1 MRSVSVETAR
11 IEEEFQL
18 ARLRERIAPLR
29 QEVNNHPL
37 YSDICSL
44 QDLRTFM
51 ESHVFAVWDFMSLL
65 KSLQQSL
72 TCVNVPWIPS
82 SFPMCRRLVNEIV
95 LGEESDT
102 VAGGYLSHF
111 ELYHRAMVEAKANVA
126 SVETFL
132 IELFS
137 GSSVSNALLFADVP
151 EEARR
156 FVETTFS
163 FLVWDKPHVVASAFT
178 FGREEVIPD
187 MFRSMVAGL
196 NRQFPEHVSTFH
208 YYLQRHIEV
217 DGESHGP
224 MSLQMI
230 SELCGNDAV
239 RWEEAAQ
246 AAELALNSRIA
257 LLSSIRDRIV
267 YSRVLTSTV
276 HGTGQT

>member
-1 MRSVSVETAR
+1 MRTVSVETAR
-11 IEEEFQL
+11 IEEEEFQL

-29 QEVNNHPL
+29 REVNSHPL
-37 YSDICSL
+37 YGDICSL
-44 QDLRTFM
+44 QDLRIFM

-65 KSLQQSL
+65 KFLQQSL
-72 TCVNVPWIPS
+72 TCVSVPWIPS
-82 SFPMCRRLVNEIV
+82 SFPMCRRLVNDIV

-111 ELYHRAMVEAKANVA
+111 ELYHRAMMEAKADVA
-126 SVETFL
+126 PIETFL
-132 IELFS
+132 IEVFS
-137 GSSVSNALLFADVP
+137 GSSVSDSLLSAGVP

-163 FLVWDKPHVVASAFT
+163 FIEQGKPHVVASAFT
-178 FGREEVIPD
+178 FGREDVIPD

-196 NRQFPEHVSTFH
+196 SRQFPEHVATFH

-224 MSLQMI
+224 MSLRMI
-230 SELCGNDAV
+230 SELCGDDQT
-239 RWEEAAQ
+239 RWEECAQ

-257 LLSSIRDRIV
+257 LWSGIRDRIRQ
-267 YSRVLTSTV
+267 SRGSALVA
-276 HGTGQT
+276 H